1 MCVHALSTSPLT
13 KQLFAKA
20 IMQSGGGIHMIEYIS
35 LQEAEKQG
43 IVFFNKFNKAT
54 LKNSEELRQD
64 RIAFRPNIDGVII
77 CRQIY

>member
-1 MCVHALSTSPLT
+1 
-13 KQLFAKA
+13 
-20 IMQSGGGIHMIEYIS
+20 MIEYIS